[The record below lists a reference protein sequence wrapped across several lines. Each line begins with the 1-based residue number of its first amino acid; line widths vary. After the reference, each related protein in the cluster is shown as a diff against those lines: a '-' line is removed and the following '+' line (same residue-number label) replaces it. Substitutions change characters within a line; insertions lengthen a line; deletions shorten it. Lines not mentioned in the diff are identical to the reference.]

1 MMWDYLM
8 GLPVAA
14 AAVGAVAIPLNA
26 RKITTAIKDT
36 AFSRRREPTKQTD
49 PEHGGHDEAG

>member
-1 MMWDYLM
+1 MWDYLM

-26 RKITTAIKDT
+26 RRITSAIKD
-36 AFSRRREPTKQTD
+36 AASGRRLDTGEQ
-49 PEHGGHDEAG
+49 EEAQYGGRDEVG

>member
-1 MMWDYLM
+1 MWNYLM

-26 RKITTAIKDT
+26 RKITAAIKDAAT
-36 AFSRRREPTKQTD
+36 GRRRDPTEQTD
-49 PEHGGHDEAG
+49 PEPGGHDEVG

>member
-1 MMWDYLM
+1 MWDYLM

-26 RKITTAIKDT
+26 RKITAAIKDP
-36 AFSRRREPTKQTD
+36 ANGRRGGTVEQTD
-49 PEHGGHDEAG
+49 SEHGGHDEVG

>member
-1 MMWDYLM
+1 MWDYLM

>member
-1 MMWDYLM
+1 MWDYLM

-26 RKITTAIKDT
+26 RKITAAIIDAAT
-36 AFSRRREPTKQTD
+36 GRRGDALEQTD
-49 PEHGGHDEAG
+49 SDQGGHDEAG

>member
-1 MMWDYLM
+1 MWDYLM

-14 AAVGAVAIPLNA
+14 AAVCAVAIPLNA
-26 RKITTAIKDT
+26 RKITAAIKDAAT
-36 AFSRRREPTKQTD
+36 GRRRDPTEQTD

>member
-1 MMWDYLM
+1 MWDYLM

-26 RKITTAIKDT
+26 RKITAAIKDAAT
-36 AFSRRREPTKQTD
+36 GRRRETAGQTESE
-49 PEHGGHDEAG
+49 PGGHDEVG

>member
-1 MMWDYLM
+1 MWDYLM

-26 RKITTAIKDT
+26 RRITSAIKD
-36 AFSRRREPTKQTD
+36 AASGRRLDAGKQ
-49 PEHGGHDEAG
+49 EEAQYGGRDEVG